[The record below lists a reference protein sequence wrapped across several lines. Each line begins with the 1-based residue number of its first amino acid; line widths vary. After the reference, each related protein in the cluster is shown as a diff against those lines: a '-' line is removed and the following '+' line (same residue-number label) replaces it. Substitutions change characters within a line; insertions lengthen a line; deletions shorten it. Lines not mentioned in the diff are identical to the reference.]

1 MTSIKLFL
9 RAIKNKVADESVLLV
24 AEHIRDNYELIL
36 SWYWVTSVNGTNILS
51 YEMHTF
57 LPFPSN

>member
-24 AEHIRDNYELIL
+24 AEHIHGNYELIL
-36 SWYWVTSVNGTNILS
+36 SWYSVTSVNGTNILS
-51 YEMHTF
+51 YEMNTF
-57 LPFPSN
+57 PPFPSN